1 MKKYVL
7 TASLWMVLVSIKL
20 LAQAPQYCAS
30 KGTLPWEQWIERVS
44 MSSGNFSNPSGKE
57 GYGNFTNLT
66 GASLKRSVG
75 NLITISPKS
84 SWNGDPRNANMFWRV
99 WVDLNADGDFTDAGE
114 MVISRQ
120 VIFNS
125 GVFLDNEAAFT
136 PPSTAKLGKT
146 RLRIAM
152 KVGSYPEPCE
162 TFERGEVEDY
172 TVDIMDGT
180 INNSCRFQDSLQLV
194 SLYNASNGNI
204 WLNKWSLNT
213 PINTWYGVSLNA
225 NGCVVG
231 INLEN
236 NNMMGTLPNLN
247 LPNLE
252 LLAMRNNR
260 FSGTIPNLNCPNL
273 RYLYL
278 AANQFSGTIPV
289 FNCPNLSI
297 LMLYKNLLTGTIP
310 NFNYP
315 QLTALHLDEN
325 LLTGIL
331 PNFSY
336 PNLTSLHLNNN
347 LLTGSI
353 PNFNCPNLVELFLS
367 DNQLSG
373 AIPNFNYPNMEKI
386 YLMNNKLT
394 GSIPNFNFPKIIQIL
409 MYNNQLSGC
418 IPLSLKAFCGKQVEF
433 QGNPNLLTQDFN
445 AFCNTNAGAC
455 SPSLQPDL
463 TMENLN
469 IPTPSVF
476 QGNIL
481 SYFFDLKNIGTG
493 NATGTFNVK
502 AYISKDNIL
511 SADDIQEGVVP
522 TGNFNAGF
530 SVLQVPGTSTI
541 PSNLAL
547 GSYYLILKA
556 DADNQITESNEN
568 NNVISK
574 PFEVVPVSGTYCFSK
589 GNQPWE
595 QWIEGFSIA
604 PANFRNASGKEGYGN
619 FTSLTGATLKRNAG
633 NFITI
638 SPNASWGGNPLNT
651 NMYWRVWVDLNG
663 DKDFEDAGEML
674 INRKVTISNGVFLDN
689 ESSFF
694 IPLSAKLGSTRLRV
708 SMKVGG
714 EPTPCEVFERGEVE
728 DYTVDIIGEPIVNR
742 DTLRLVDVTGA
753 SSVRQGGQITLNVTI
768 KNTGTA
774 PSNPNTPLS
783 IYQNQ
788 QPFIFKGPP
797 PTYLTIVS
805 DRRTIGRVIQPNE
818 TVTVPISFT
827 VFSNFSHIT
836 RPDYTGVEYKG
847 TYVVIGNR
855 SNDILFYPYFYPVL
869 DTLTSPYN
877 ITALLDNTDLKIDIT
892 ATDTTYKRDGKH
904 GFVVKV
910 TNNGTVAAKDVLANL
925 GTVSGSFSSSVFT
938 APTVTP
944 QRGTITYTTRFGSGT
959 YIIWNINNLAPN
971 ESLTASVEYSGFAVP
986 YTLPDYTHEV
996 KVASNQI
1003 IDNVAS
1009 NNVATKRFV
1018 LDTTAVVNTQY
1029 CAAKGTAPWEQWI
1042 SQVIV
1047 FTNVVVTPFSPTAK
1061 EGYGDFSNGTAAIA
1075 QRGSGGLITIFPQ
1088 SSWPGDPRNKNM
1100 FWRVWMDFNHDN
1112 DFDDAGEMVASRIV
1126 GITSSN
1132 IFFDNDNGFSVPTT
1146 ALLGRTR
1153 MRVAMKVGGYP
1164 LPCETF
1170 ERGEVE
1176 DYAINIIENNAIQPL
1191 IVQGDL
1197 RVVPLEGSMR
1207 MDWVRKSNI
1216 ITDFEIEKS
1225 TDGENFERIATIPAT
1240 QDKYHVAF
1248 DNAPNEGDNFYR
1260 LKMNLNNGEAVYS
1273 SIQKAKYEKL
1283 LDFTIFPNPSS
1294 DEVYIDLKKYE
1305 GKAVDIFMADINGKI
1320 VFNKV
1325 IENVSSAPL
1334 RLDLNAVEN
1343 GFYGVVIKSKGK
1355 RDVLRLVQVLR

>member
-7 TASLWMVLVSIKL
+7 TASLWMVIVSVKL
-20 LAQAPQYCAS
+20 IAQAPQYCAS
-30 KGTLPWEQWIERVS
+30 KGTFPWEQWIERVS
-44 MSSGNFSNPSGKE
+44 MSSDNFSNPSGKE

-120 VIFNS
+120 VVFNY

-136 PPSTAKLGKT
+136 PPSTTKLGKT

-172 TVDIMDGT
+172 TVDIIDGT

-204 WLNKWSLNT
+204 WLNKWNLNT
-213 PINTWYGVSLNA
+213 PINTWVGVSLNA

-278 AANQFSGTIPV
+278 AANQFTGTIPV

-297 LMLYKNLLTGTIP
+297 LMLYLNQLTGTIP

-325 LLTGIL
+325 LLTGTL

-336 PNLTSLHLNNN
+336 PNLTSLHLDRN
-347 LLTGSI
+347 LLTGTI

-373 AIPNFNYPNMEKI
+373 AIPNFNYPKMEKI

-433 QGNPNLLTQDFN
+433 QGNPNLFTQDFN
-445 AFCNTNAGAC
+445 AFCNNNAGAC
-455 SPSLQPDL
+455 SPSAQPDL

-511 SADDIQEGVVP
+511 SADDTQEGIVP

-541 PSNLAL
+541 PINLAL
-547 GSYYLILKA
+547 GPYYLILKA
-556 DADNQITESNEN
+556 DADNQIAESNEN
-568 NNVISK
+568 NNVIIKS
-574 PFEVVPVSGTYCFSK
+574 FEVVPVSGTYCFSK

-708 SMKVGG
+708 AMKVGG

-728 DYTVDIIGEPIVNR
+728 DYTVDIIGEPTVNR
-742 DTLRLVDVTGA
+742 DTLRFVNISGPVVT
-753 SSVRQGGQITLNVTI
+753 RQGGQIVLNVTI

-805 DRRTIGRVIQPNE
+805 DRKTIGRVIQPNE
-818 TVTVPISFT
+818 TVTVPITFT
-827 VFSNFSHIT
+827 MFSNFSHIT
-836 RPDYTGVEYKG
+836 RPEYLGTQYKG
-847 TYVVIGNR
+847 TFVAIGDRPNNF
-855 SNDILFYPYFYPVL
+855 SFNPYFNFVL
-869 DTLTSPYN
+869 DTLAYPYN
-877 ITALLDNTDLKIDIT
+877 ITAILDNADLKINIIASDST
-892 ATDTTYKRDGKH
+892 FNKRGRH
-904 GFVVKV
+904 SYTVKV
-910 TNNGTVAAKDVLANL
+910 TNNGPSVAKDVIANV
-925 GTVSGSFSSSVFT
+925 GTGYSSFGSGLFVS
-938 APTVTP
+938 PTIIP
-944 QRGTITYTTRFGSGT
+944 QRGTVTFNAPFGGPA
-959 YIIWNINNLAPN
+959 YALWVIDELAPN
-971 ESLTASVEYSGFAVP
+971 ESLTASVRYSSFAVP
-986 YTLPDYTHEV
+986 YTLPEFTQEV
-996 KVASNQI
+996 KVATNQA

-1009 NNVATKRFV
+1009 NDVATKRFV
-1018 LDTTAVVNTQY
+1018 LDTTAVIDTQY
-1029 CAAKGTAPWEQWI
+1029 CTAKGTAPWEQWI
-1042 SQVIV
+1042 EHVWTATGTGS
-1047 FTNVVVTPFSPTAK
+1047 TNFPATTK
-1061 EGYGDFSNGTAAIA
+1061 NGYGDFTNAPAALI
-1075 QRGSGGLITIFPQ
+1075 QRGEACLIGIDPK
-1088 SSWPGDPRNKNM
+1088 SSWGGDPNNANM
-1100 FWRVWMDFNHDN
+1100 YWRAWIDLNNDN
-1112 DFDDAGEMVASRIV
+1112 DFDDIGEMVISRQVVIYL
-1126 GITSSN
+1126 GG
-1132 IFFDNDNGFSVPTT
+1132 FLDNEQAFTVP
-1146 ALLGRTR
+1146 ANAKLGKTR
-1153 MRVAMKVGGYP
+1153 LRIAMKVGSYP
-1164 LPCETF
+1164 SPCETF

-1176 DYAINIIENNAIQPL
+1176 DYTLNILENNAIQPL

-1216 ITDFEIEKS
+1216 ITAFETEKS
-1225 TDGENFERIATIPAT
+1225 TDGEKFDRIATIPAT
-1240 QDKYHVAF
+1240 QDKYHVAY

-1260 LKMNLNNGEAVYS
+1260 LKMKLNNGETAYS
-1273 SIQKAKYEKL
+1273 SIQKVKYEKL

-1294 DEVYIDLKKYE
+1294 DEVYLDLKKYE

-1320 VFNKV
+1320 VFNKI

-1334 RLDLNAVEN
+1334 RLDLNMIEN
-1343 GFYGVVIKSKGK
+1343 GFYGIVIKSKGK
-1355 RDVLRLVQVLR
+1355 RDVLRLVQVLK